1 MIEIRLGPQS
11 VTARGHAGYGAYGQ
25 DIVCAGVS
33 TLLATAAEML
43 LRLEAAGEVRLTEQ
57 VKLEPGDIRLAFEPL
72 GDGTKANMLWETLE
86 AGLRLTEA
94 RYGQYVV
101 ITSGEPD
108 E

>member
-1 MIEIRLGPQS
+1 MIEIRLGARS
-11 VTARGHAGYGAYGQ
+11 VTASGHAGYRPYGQ

-33 TLLATAAEML
+33 ALLATAAEML
-43 LRLEAAGEVRLTEQ
+43 LRLEAAGEVRLPER
-57 VKLEPGDIRLAFEPL
+57 VKLEPGDVRMAFETT
-72 GDGTKANMLWETLE
+72 GDSTKANMLWETLE
-86 AGLRLTEA
+86 AGLRLMEA

>member
-1 MIEIRLGPQS
+1 MIEIKLGPQS

-33 TLLATAAEML
+33 ALLATAAEML
-43 LRLEAAGEVRLTEQ
+43 LRLEEAGEVRLPQ
-57 VKLEPGDIRLAFEPL
+57 PIKLEPGDVHLAFEPL
-72 GDGTKANMLWETLE
+72 GDGNKAGMLWETLE
-86 AGLRLTEA
+86 AGLRLMEA

-101 ITSGEPD
+101 ISSGQPD

>member
-1 MIEIRLGPQS
+1 MIEIKLGQQS
-11 VTARGHAGYGAYGQ
+11 VTARGHAGYAAYGQ

-33 TLLATAAEML
+33 ALLATAAEML
-43 LRLEAAGEVRLTEQ
+43 LRLEAAGEVRLTEP
-57 VKLEPGDIRLAFEPL
+57 VRLAPGDIQLAFEPL
-72 GDGTKANMLWETLE
+72 GDGTKANMLWETLA
-86 AGLRLTEA
+86 AGLRLMEA